1 MAEIKKAMIVDD
13 DPNISEL
20 LRLYFDKDGFAVI
33 TCLDG
38 DRAFDTFVQSRPD
51 VVILDLMLPGKD
63 GYDVLREIRRVS
75 EVPVIMLTARGDTLD
90 KVVGLELG
98 ADDYVQKPFEPKELL
113 ARVKAV
119 LRRTDGSMEVKQTN
133 SNDESKDAVSHPGLI
148 VDRSRYSVRV
158 NQHEIEM
165 PPKELELLFF
175 LASHPNR
182 VFTREQLLENSGAS
196 IFTVNQEL
204 STFILSVFAKNST
217 MRVIILLGRLKLS
230 GVWAISLRP
239 RAEVN
244 TYEENPFGTFFV
256 CQDYNAPVSI
266 DIGCIY
272 YSGCCLLWYSQCNI
286 AAPAG

>member
-1 MAEIKKAMIVDD
+1 VAEIKKAMIVDD

-182 VFTREQLLENSGAS
+182 VFTREQLLENIWGFDFYGESR
-196 IFTVNQEL
+196 TVDVHIKRIRE
-204 STFILSVFAKNST
+204 
-217 MRVIILLGRLKLS
+217 KLDDAGDHPAWQIKTVW
-230 GVWAISLRP
+230 GVGYKF
-239 RAEVN
+239 E
-244 TYEENPFGTFFV
+244 T
-256 CQDYNAPVSI
+256 
-266 DIGCIY
+266 
-272 YSGCCLLWYSQCNI
+272 
-286 AAPAG
+286 AG

>member
-1 MAEIKKAMIVDD
+1 MAKIKKAMIVDD

-98 ADDYVQKPFEPKELL
+98 ADDYVKKPFEPKELL

-158 NQHEIEM
+158 NQLEIEM

-182 VFTREQLLENSGAS
+182 VFTREQLLENIWGFDFYGESR
-196 IFTVNQEL
+196 TVDVHIKRIRE
-204 STFILSVFAKNST
+204 
-217 MRVIILLGRLKLS
+217 KLDDAGDHPAWQIKTVW
-230 GVWAISLRP
+230 GVGYKF
-239 RAEVN
+239 E
-244 TYEENPFGTFFV
+244 T
-256 CQDYNAPVSI
+256 
-266 DIGCIY
+266 
-272 YSGCCLLWYSQCNI
+272 
-286 AAPAG
+286 AG

>member
-1 MAEIKKAMIVDD
+1 MTNIKKAMIVDD

-38 DRAFDTFVQSRPD
+38 ERAFDTFVQSRPD

-119 LRRTDGSMEVKQTN
+119 LRRSDGSMEIRQQSETVD
-133 SNDESKDAVSHPGLI
+133 SSDAVSHPGLT
-148 VDRSRYSVRV
+148 VDRSRYSVLV
-158 NQHEIEM
+158 NQLEIEM

-182 VFTREQLLENSGAS
+182 VFTREQLLENIWGFDFYGESR
-196 IFTVNQEL
+196 TVDVHIKRIRE
-204 STFILSVFAKNST
+204 
-217 MRVIILLGRLKLS
+217 KLDDAGEHPYWQIKTVW
-230 GVWAISLRP
+230 GVGYKF
-239 RAEVN
+239 E
-244 TYEENPFGTFFV
+244 T
-256 CQDYNAPVSI
+256 
-266 DIGCIY
+266 
-272 YSGCCLLWYSQCNI
+272 
-286 AAPAG
+286 AG